1 MKADFVKII
10 CLGVLALVLQGCFV
24 STEPVL
30 QPKDADYP
38 FKTLTFEAENKAV
51 TLSRKGDVYRNE
63 EDDDSPDYLFKKI
76 KNGLYIGQAAGKDK
90 KGRPETLYALVR
102 ITPENIEL
110 ILPTCSDAIEADLKA
125 AGIEKQDKWFIDQ
138 CKIESLEQMK
148 SLEKQIRGKDNKT
161 QILKIKNI
169 TK

>member
-10 CLGVLALVLQGCFV
+10 YLGVLALILQGCFV
-24 STEPVL
+24 STDPIL

-63 EDDDSPDYLFKKI
+63 ADDDSPVYLFKKI
-76 KNGLYIGQAAGKDK
+76 EDGLYIGQAAGKDK
-90 KGRPETLYALVR
+90 KGRAETLYALVR
-102 ITPENIEL
+102 ITPEDIEL
-110 ILPTCSDAIEADLKA
+110 ILPTCSDADEADLKA
-125 AGIEKQDKWFIDQ
+125 AGIEKEDNWFIDQ
-138 CKIESLEQMK
+138 CKIKSLEQMK
-148 SLEKQIRGKDNKT
+148 ALAIEVKGKDNKS
-161 QILKIKNI
+161 QILKIVSI